1 MILHYKDLPQS
12 LKVIDDA
19 PKKIYT
25 YGNRELLEN
34 PYSIAIVGSRHP
46 SSYGK
51 KLAREFSTIL
61 AKNGIMIISGFA
73 MGIDTDAHWGAIHA
87 GGKTIAVLGCGINM
101 NYPKSNGKLK
111 EEMIRNHL
119 IISEYGFDRQ
129 PKGYHFPY
137 RNRIISAISLGV
149 LVIECQIKS
158 GTMTTV
164 NHALNQ
170 GKAIFAIPG
179 NITSLLSEGPNYLI
193 KSGAI
198 PVTDAMDICDYY
210 SLFLKRT

>member
-1 MILHYKDLPQS
+1 MILYYDDLPTS

-19 PKKIYT
+19 PNKIFA
-25 YGNRELLEN
+25 YGNQKLLRN
-34 PYSIAIVGSRHP
+34 DYTIAIVGSRYP
-46 SSYGK
+46 STYGK
-51 KLAREFSTIL
+51 KLAREFSTVL
-61 AKNGIMIISGFA
+61 ARSGITVISGFA
-73 MGIDTDAHWGAIHA
+73 MGIDTDAHWGAINA
-87 GGKTIAVLGCGINM
+87 GGKTIAVLGCGVNV
-101 NYPKSNGKLK
+101 NYPKTNGKLK
-111 EEMIRNHL
+111 EEMIKNHL
-119 IISEYGFDRQ
+119 IISEYAYGVS

-137 RNRIISAISLGV
+137 RNRIISAISLGI

-170 GKAIFAIPG
+170 GKVIFAIPG
-179 NITSLLSEGPNYLI
+179 NVTSSLSEGPNYLI

-198 PVTDAMDICDYY
+198 PVTDASDICEYY